1 MATQRL
7 STWLALRCREIDF
20 QCFLEALNEAD
31 AAAKARALCGVK
43 SRSEI
48 DSCAEAESRFHQ
60 FIRRPY
66 QQYLQDPK
74 NQTTQE
80 K

>member
-1 MATQRL
+1 MHQRL
-7 STWLALRCREIDF
+7 STWLAMRCREFDF
-20 QCFLEALNEAD
+20 QCFLKVLNEAD
-31 AAAKARALCGVK
+31 AVAKVRAICGVK
-43 SRSEI
+43 SRAEI
-48 DSCAEAESRFHQ
+48 DTSAEAEHRFHQ

-74 NQTTQE
+74 NQPQAQE